1 MKLKEVIYCNR
12 GKNTLTG
19 LQVDGLLIQYI
30 FVKFIV
36 FHYVFVMKKK
46 TNNEWQKTTF
56 KRVLQAKS
64 YGNIPLLLKSN
75 TILPRQASM

>member
-46 TNNEWQKTTF
+46 K
-56 KRVLQAKS
+56 
-64 YGNIPLLLKSN
+64 
-75 TILPRQASM
+75 